1 MLLRIIAVG
10 VCVSMLALSAAHAQ
24 TTGQAKQC
32 VTFPPNFPPE
42 AELRYLLSHPGVSV
56 CPPSATSNDAEAAA
70 ARELQRRLDQDRS
83 LLQRSLDRGYGS
95 TPSLA
100 TQSPADNNNST
111 PVLPTRA
118 FLPPHDLPPENFAAY
133 GIVAFAE
140 KAMSST
146 SARHRAVC
154 EAFLASLPPSS
165 LASVPAQQQM
175 VTVWPVDSKT
185 VPEQLKRANPDC
197 DVAISHYDLP
207 TALTALKEARTQQ
220 HSEFSGQGPYL
231 LGWAPSSTKGQKDA
245 LVLVVDL
252 SSARTSAEIL
262 ERFKFWREQIEQKPE
277 LWRRGWDK
285 PGVLALIRNW
295 ADRWGTMIFFFGPAK
310 AKDE

>member
-10 VCVSMLALSAAHAQ
+10 MCVTTLALSAGHAQ
-24 TTGQAKQC
+24 TTGQARQC
-32 VTFPPNFPPE
+32 VTFPPNVPPE

-56 CPPSATSNDAEAAA
+56 CPPSNPDAAGQ
-70 ARELQRRLDQDRS
+70 ARS
-83 LLQRSLDRGYGS
+83 LQRSLTQGTLNTIGPLRSVSPPASPS
-95 TPSLA
+95 TPPSAPQVPQTAITRQFYQLAPFCRRMIFRRISQLMASLPLRKKLCRA
-100 TQSPADNNNST
+100 PLLAI
-111 PVLPTRA
+111 VL
-118 FLPPHDLPPENFAAY
+118 FA
-133 GIVAFAE
+133 
-140 KAMSST
+140 KRS
-146 SARHRAVC
+146 
-154 EAFLASLPPSS
+154 LASLPPSS
-165 LASVPAQQQM
+165 LASVPTQQQM
-175 VTVWPVDSKT
+175 VTVWPVDSMT

-220 HSEFSGQGPYL
+220 HSEFLGQGPYL

-252 SSARTSAEIL
+252 SNARTSAEL
-262 ERFKFWREQIEQKPE
+262 VERFKFWREQIEQKPE

>member
-10 VCVSMLALSAAHAQ
+10 MCVTTLASSAAHAQ
-24 TTGQAKQC
+24 TTGQAQQC
-32 VTFPPNFPPE
+32 VTFPPNVAPE

-56 CPPSATSNDAEAAA
+56 CPSSKSNAAGQA
-70 ARELQRRLDQDRS
+70 S
-83 LLQRSLDRGYGS
+83 TLQRSLTQGTLNTIGPLRSVSPPASPS
-95 TPSLA
+95 TPPSA
-100 TQSPADNNNST
+100 PQSSANSNNP

-118 FLPPHDLPPENFAAY
+118 FLPPHDLPPNFAAY

-165 LASVPAQQQM
+165 LASVPTQQQM
-175 VTVWPVDSKT
+175 VTVWPVDSMT

-220 HSEFSGQGPYL
+220 HSEFPGQGPYL

-252 SSARTSAEIL
+252 SNARTSAELL
-262 ERFKFWREQIEQKPE
+262 ERFKFWRDQIEQKPE

>member
-1 MLLRIIAVG
+1 M
-10 VCVSMLALSAAHAQ
+10 CVTTLASSAAHAQ
-24 TTGQAKQC
+24 TTGQAQQC
-32 VTFPPNFPPE
+32 ITFPPNVTPE

-56 CPPSATSNDAEAAA
+56 CPSSKPNAAGQ
-70 ARELQRRLDQDRS
+70 ART
-83 LLQRSLDRGYGS
+83 LQRSLTQDTLNTIGPLRSASPPASPS
-95 TPSLA
+95 TPPSA
-100 TQSPADNNNST
+100 PQSSANSNNP

-118 FLPPHDLPPENFAAY
+118 FLPPHDLPPNFAAY

-165 LASVPAQQQM
+165 LASVPTQQQM
-175 VTVWPVDSKT
+175 VTVWPVDSMT

-220 HSEFSGQGPYL
+220 HSEFLGQGPYL

-245 LVLVVDL
+245 LVLIVDL
-252 SSARTSAEIL
+252 SNARTSAELL

>member
-1 MLLRIIAVG
+1 M
-10 VCVSMLALSAAHAQ
+10 CVTTLASSAAHAQ
-24 TTGQAKQC
+24 TTGQAQQC
-32 VTFPPNFPPE
+32 VTFPPNVAPE

-56 CPPSATSNDAEAAA
+56 CPSSKSNAAGQA
-70 ARELQRRLDQDRS
+70 S
-83 LLQRSLDRGYGS
+83 TLQRSLTQGTLNTIGPLRSVSPPASPS
-95 TPSLA
+95 TPPSA
-100 TQSPADNNNST
+100 PQSSANSNNP

-118 FLPPHDLPPENFAAY
+118 FLPPHDLPPNFAAY

-165 LASVPAQQQM
+165 LASVPTQQQM
-175 VTVWPVDSKT
+175 VTVWPVDSMT

-220 HSEFSGQGPYL
+220 HSEFLGQGPYL

-252 SSARTSAEIL
+252 SNARTSAELL
-262 ERFKFWREQIEQKPE
+262 ERFKFWRDQIEQKPE

>member
-1 MLLRIIAVG
+1 M
-10 VCVSMLALSAAHAQ
+10 CVTTLALSAGHAQ
-24 TTGQAKQC
+24 TTGQARQC
-32 VTFPPNFPPE
+32 VTFPPNVPPE

-56 CPPSATSNDAEAAA
+56 CPPSNPDAAGQ
-70 ARELQRRLDQDRS
+70 ARS
-83 LLQRSLDRGYGS
+83 LQRSLTQGTLNTIGPLRSVSPSASPS
-95 TPSLA
+95 TPPSA
-100 TQSPADNNNST
+100 PQSSANSNNP

-118 FLPPHDLPPENFAAY
+118 FLPPHDLPPNFAAY

-165 LASVPAQQQM
+165 LASVPTQQQM
-175 VTVWPVDSKT
+175 VTVWPVDSMT

-220 HSEFSGQGPYL
+220 HSQFLGQGPYL

-252 SSARTSAEIL
+252 SNARTSAELL

>member
-1 MLLRIIAVG
+1 
-10 VCVSMLALSAAHAQ
+10 
-24 TTGQAKQC
+24 
-32 VTFPPNFPPE
+32 
-42 AELRYLLSHPGVSV
+42 
-56 CPPSATSNDAEAAA
+56 
-70 ARELQRRLDQDRS
+70 
-83 LLQRSLDRGYGS
+83 
-95 TPSLA
+95 
-100 TQSPADNNNST
+100 
-111 PVLPTRA
+111 
-118 FLPPHDLPPENFAAY
+118 LPPHDLPPDFAAY

-175 VTVWPVDSKT
+175 VTVWPVDSMT

-197 DVAISHYDLP
+197 DVAISHYDLS

-220 HSEFSGQGPYL
+220 HSEFPGQGPYL
-231 LGWAPSSTKGQKDA
+231 LGWAPSSTKGRKDA

-252 SSARTSAEIL
+252 SNARTSAELL

-310 AKDE
+310 AQDE

>member
-10 VCVSMLALSAAHAQ
+10 MCVTTLALSAGHAQ
-24 TTGQAKQC
+24 TTGQARQC
-32 VTFPPNFPPE
+32 VTFPPNVPPE

-56 CPPSATSNDAEAAA
+56 CPSSNPDAAGQ
-70 ARELQRRLDQDRS
+70 ARS
-83 LLQRSLDRGYGS
+83 LQRSLNQGTLNTIGPLRSASPPASPS
-95 TPSLA
+95 TPPSA
-100 TQSPADNNNST
+100 PQSSANSNNS

-118 FLPPHDLPPENFAAY
+118 FLPPHDLPPNFAAY

-165 LASVPAQQQM
+165 LASVPTQQQM
-175 VTVWPVDSKT
+175 VTVWPVDSMT

-220 HSEFSGQGPYL
+220 HSEFLGQGPYL

-245 LVLVVDL
+245 LVLIVDL
-252 SSARTSAEIL
+252 SNARTSAELL

-295 ADRWGTMIFFFGPAK
+295 ADRWGTIIFFFGPAK